1 MWAIIANQDQK
12 SLDLYHQA
20 NVMTK
25 NKVFINKDGVVEIHV
40 VGDQT
45 VESVQAMGEQALK
58 LSQQQREARKP
69 ALILDNLLQ
78 MGSVPPEARK
88 TVADLVKSYDYDK
101 LAMLGSGGPL
111 KFGANL
117 ILQATRRGAR
127 VKYFDDRKKCDAWLL
142 S

>member
-1 MWAIIANQDQK
+1 MSYNTK
-12 SLDLYHQA
+12 SISKEPHLYHQT
-20 NVMTK
+20 NLMTK
-25 NKVFINKDGVVEIHV
+25 NKVFINTDGVVEIHV
-40 VGDQT
+40 IGAQT
-45 VESVQAMGEQALK
+45 VESVQAMGEQAL
-58 LSQQQREARKP
+58 KP

-88 TVADLVKSYDYDK
+88 TVVDLIKSTDYDK

-117 ILQATRRGAR
+117 MLQATRRGTR

-142 S
+142 G

>member
-1 MWAIIANQDQK
+1 MSYNTK
-12 SLDLYHQA
+12 SISKEPHLYHQT
-20 NVMTK
+20 NLMTK
-25 NKVFINKDGVVEIHV
+25 NKVFINTDGVVEIHV
-40 VGDQT
+40 IGAQT

-58 LSQQQREARKP
+58 LSLQQREAGKP

-78 MGSVPPEARK
+78 MGNVPPEARK
-88 TVADLVKSYDYDK
+88 TVVDLVKSTDYDK

-117 ILQATRRGAR
+117 MLQATRRGTR

-142 S
+142 G

>member
-1 MWAIIANQDQK
+1 
-12 SLDLYHQA
+12 
-20 NVMTK
+20 MTK
-25 NKVFINKDGVVEIHV
+25 NKVFINKDGIVEIHV

-45 VESVQAMGEQALK
+45 IESVQAMGEQALK
-58 LSQQQREARKP
+58 LSQQQREAHKP